1 MRAENCKGNDLT
13 MKKLSCLAALAL
25 ALTLTGCASDYVINT
40 KAGDQFFA
48 HGEPDRDRATGMTS
62 YADMNGDYHLM
73 NTNDIAGIVKK

>member
-1 MRAENCKGNDLT
+1 

-48 HGEPDRDRATGMTS
+48 HGEPDRDRDTGMTS
-62 YADMNGDYHLM
+62 Y
-73 NTNDIAGIVKK
+73 TDIII

>member
-1 MRAENCKGNDLT
+1 

-48 HGEPDRDRATGMTS
+48 HGEPDRDLDTVMTS
-62 YADMNGDYHLM
+62 YTDMNGDYHLM